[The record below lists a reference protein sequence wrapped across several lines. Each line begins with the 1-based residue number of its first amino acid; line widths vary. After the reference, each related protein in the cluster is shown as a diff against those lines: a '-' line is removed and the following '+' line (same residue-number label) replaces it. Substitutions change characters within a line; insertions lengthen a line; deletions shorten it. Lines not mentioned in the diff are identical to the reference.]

1 MGGWAA
7 RILLKIARR
16 AGAGC
21 VILRCLSRR
30 LLSMKSPTDLPDLAF
45 LHGGNIAYLESL
57 QRDIERDPA
66 SNGEWSRVFTRI
78 ADTPPPTSPSPA
90 ASPSPATS
98 PSTTSPS
105 PAASPATSPSPTSPS
120 PAASAVQPSPVE
132 NQDWFA
138 SSIHK
143 QAQVSRLIST
153 YRALGHL
160 LADIDPIGV
169 MPRGDAG
176 ELELE
181 RFDLSAADLATAFDV
196 GDLVGGGRR
205 PLGEILAYLR
215 AVYCGPIGYELS
227 HLTSLEQR
235 EWLRARVE
243 TPAVRLAITDEE
255 RVNLLVKLTAAEGLE
270 KYLHTKYVGQKRF
283 SLEGGDVLIPVVSD
297 MIQQLG
303 GAGVKEIVIGMAHRG
318 RLNVLV
324 NILGKAPKEL
334 FSEFE
339 GEYQNQHRQNG
350 DTNGDG
356 DHHGDVKYHQGASSD
371 IDTPGG
377 IVHLALAFN
386 PSHLEIID
394 PVVEG
399 SVRARQE
406 RRGDAERRQ
415 VVPVLIHGDAAF
427 AGQGV
432 VMETLNMARTRGYS
446 VGGTVHIIINNQIGF
461 TTNTL
466 DARSTLYCTE
476 VAKMVQAPIFHV
488 NGDDPEAARQ
498 AARLALAYRMKFG
511 GDAIIDIV
519 CYRRHGHNEADEPGI
534 TQPMMYRTIKSHDTP
549 RAIYAARLVDAGVI
563 KAAEP
568 QAMIDAYRRQL
579 DDGHVVAGQVIDPNK
594 ARLMVDWTA
603 YLGAEW
609 DDGTDTTVAAEAL
622 PRLARKLAD
631 VPGDFGVHPRV
642 QKVLDERV
650 KMASGDKPLDWGCAE
665 LLAYATILE
674 DGYDVRL
681 SGQDAGRGTFAHRH
695 VTLHD
700 QRQAR
705 IHIPMQHLHDGE
717 RGDGDGHCDSD
728 GAVDGDG
735 KRVGDGAVDG
745 DGDGHS
751 DSDGNATGKKR
762 GNYLVINSFLSE
774 EAVLGFEY
782 GYATTEPRA
791 LVIWEAQFGDF
802 VNGAQVVIDQFI
814 SSGQAKW
821 ARVCGLTLFLPHGME
836 GQGPE
841 HSSARLERFLQLCA
855 QANMQVCVPT
865 TPAQMFHMLRRQV
878 LRPLR
883 RPLVVFTPK
892 SLLRHPAAVSRPD
905 ELSGG
910 KFQLVIGDAEVA
922 HGDGDIPRH
931 PRSPLSGGGRGDG
944 DGHGNADGDV
954 AAAIDPGKI
963 KRVILCSGKVYY
975 DLREAR
981 RRRGLTGVAI
991 LRIEQ
996 LYPFPSR
1003 DLAAEMRKYPAATE
1017 VVWCQEEPQ
1026 NQGAWYSSR
1035 HHLRAA
1041 VGDGQRLRYVGRE
1054 ASPSPAVGYYKLHQ
1068 VQQQQLVEQALAE

>member
-1 MGGWAA
+1 MT
-7 RILLKIARR
+7 
-16 AGAGC
+16 
-21 VILRCLSRR
+21 
-30 LLSMKSPTDLPDLAF
+30 SPTHPHSAADLAF

-57 QRDIERDPA
+57 ERDLARDPRI
-66 SNGEWSRVFTRI
+66 NGAWKGVFMRL
-78 ADTPPPTSPSPA
+78 ADAADSAGVALPPSPPPQPSPSPVASQPSPSPSPA
-90 ASPSPATS
+90 AAQSSPI
-98 PSTTSPS
+98 
-105 PAASPATSPSPTSPS
+105 PAAQAAP
-120 PAASAVQPSPVE
+120 ASAE
-132 NQDWFA
+132 AQDWFA

-169 MPRGDAG
+169 MPRGDVG

-181 RFDLSAADLATAFDV
+181 RFDLSAADLATAFDL
-196 GDLVGGGRR
+196 GDLGGGGRR

-215 AVYCGPIGYELS
+215 AVYCGPIGYELG

-243 TPAVRLAITDEE
+243 TPAVRMAISDAE

-283 SLEGGDVLIPVVSD
+283 SLEGGDVLIPVLSD
-297 MIQQLG
+297 MIQRLG
-303 GAGVKEIVIGMAHRG
+303 ADGVREIVIGMAHRG

-324 NILGKAPKEL
+324 NVLGKAPKEL

-339 GEYQNQHRQNG
+339 GEYQNQNG
-350 DTNGDG
+350 KNGGDG

-406 RRGDAERRQ
+406 RRGDAARKS

-498 AARLALAYRMKFG
+498 AARLALAYRMRFG

-534 TQPMMYRTIKSHDTP
+534 TQPMMYGKIKTHQTP
-549 RAIYAARLVDAGVI
+549 RGIYAKRLSEAGVI
-563 KAAEP
+563 NDAE
-568 QAMIDAYRRQL
+568 AREFVDAYRRQL

-594 ARLMVDWTA
+594 ARLMVDWTP
-603 YLGAEW
+603 YLGADW
-609 DDGTDTTVAAEAL
+609 DDGTVTAVAAEAL
-622 PRLARKLAD
+622 PRLAQKLAET
-631 VPGDFGVHPRV
+631 PADFRVHARV
-642 QKVLDERV
+642 KKVLDERIA
-650 KMASGDKPLDWGCAE
+650 MARGEAPMDWGCAE

-700 QRQAR
+700 QSQAR
-705 IHIPMQHLHDGE
+705 IHIPMQHLHDDA
-717 RGDGDGHCDSD
+717 RGDKNAGGDNNRD
-728 GAVDGDG
+728 GENNNADGDNNRDAESVDNAAENNPA
-735 KRVGDGAVDG
+735 KR
-745 DGDGHS
+745 
-751 DSDGNATGKKR
+751 R

-782 GYATTEPRA
+782 GYATTEPRT

-821 ARVCGLTLFLPHGME
+821 ERVCGLTLFLPHGME

-855 QANMQVCVPT
+855 QANMQVCAPT
-865 TPAQMFHMLRRQV
+865 TPAQMFHMLRRQI

-883 RPLVVFTPK
+883 RPLVVMTPK
-892 SLLRHPAAVSRPD
+892 SLLRHPAAVSTPA

-910 KFQLVIGDAEVA
+910 KFHLVIDDVDAVAGDADA
-922 HGDGDIPRH
+922 GA
-931 PRSPLSGGGRGDG
+931 
-944 DGHGNADGDV
+944 NAGDV
-954 AAAIDPGKI
+954 DNAIDPKQTS
-963 KRVILCSGKVYY
+963 RVILCSGKVYY
-975 DLREAR
+975 DLLAER
-981 RRRGLTGVAI
+981 RRRNIANAAI
-991 LRIEQ
+991 VRIEQ
-996 LYPFPSR
+996 LYPFPGR
-1003 DLAAEMRKYPAATE
+1003 DLDAVMRNYPAAAE

-1026 NQGAWYSSR
+1026 NQGAWYPTR

-1041 VGDGQRLRYVGRE
+1041 LRGQQKLRYVGRE

-1068 VQQQQLVEQALAE
+1068 LQQQQLVERALTAAAED